1 MNTIKI
7 ENRELKVKDQ
17 SDWKGDFN
25 EDFKPGEYVDQKI
38 VDYFR
43 DVLPPRSMGIGYLQ
57 VGEPYNHTP
66 DQEGRYRATYNTFTF
81 TGEAPNVWKYCGHCF
96 AGEMKHRG

>member
-1 MNTIKI
+1 MAKN
-7 ENRELKVKDQ
+7 NLSDLNDHLFSMLELL
-17 SDWKGDFN
+17 GDD
-25 EDFKPGEYVDQKI
+25 EEMQ
-38 VDYFR
+38 
-43 DVLPPRSMGIGYLQ
+43 
-57 VGEPYNHTP
+57 